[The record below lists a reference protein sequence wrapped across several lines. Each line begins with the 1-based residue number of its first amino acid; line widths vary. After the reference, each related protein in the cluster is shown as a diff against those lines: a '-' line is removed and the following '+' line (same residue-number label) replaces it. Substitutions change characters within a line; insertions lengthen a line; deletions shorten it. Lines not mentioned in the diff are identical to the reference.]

1 MRAIMMIAVAAVTP
15 GLAPASSGATEQLRY
30 WGKEPGATAGVIEL
44 GHEQYY
50 TVVAGTQIPS
60 WGRVKEVGDSSLTLE
75 RIVTETQKSDLR
87 ERGALVHDVF
97 HIQIPREDLQQIY
110 PPGARRKDAAFSR

>member
-1 MRAIMMIAVAAVTP
+1 MKAIMIVAAGVAVELVP
-15 GLAPASSGATEQLRY
+15 LPSGATEQLRY
-30 WGKEPGATAGVIEL
+30 LGKEPGTTAGVIEL

-50 TVVAGTQIPS
+50 TIAAGTQIPS

-75 RIVTETQKSDLR
+75 RIVTEAQKSDLR

-97 HIQIPREDLQQIY
+97 HIQIPREDLEQIY
-110 PPGARRKDAAFSR
+110 SPGARRSSP